1 MIKACL
7 SSLEILLR
15 SAFIPTTILS
25 EVTCNFVTVAITWAS
40 ASVDLGFVHEG

>member
-1 MIKACL
+1 MIKACV

-15 SAFIPTTILS
+15 SACIPATILS

-40 ASVDLGFVHEG
+40 ASVDLGVVLGG